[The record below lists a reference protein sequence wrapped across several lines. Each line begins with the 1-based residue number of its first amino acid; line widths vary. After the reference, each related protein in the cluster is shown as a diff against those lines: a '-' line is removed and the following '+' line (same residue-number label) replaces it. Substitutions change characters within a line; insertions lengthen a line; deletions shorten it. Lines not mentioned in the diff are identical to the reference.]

1 MTTSEQIRVLC
12 VRSGVSLSEL
22 ARRIN
27 QTPQNFSVKLK
38 RNTVTQDELNQ
49 IANVLNVKYEQTG
62 KNVCEQLPTEEL
74 WDKLQTI
81 LEFNIPYDKISQTY
95 HAQMGLTDVWD
106 DVNFYEEKDRIHPTQ
121 KPQKLLARLILASSD
136 EDDIVLDPFMG
147 GGSTAL
153 ACINNK
159 RNYIGFEIEQ
169 EYYEK
174 SLERL
179 ACRQMAL
186 L

>member
-1 MTTSEQIRVLC
+1 ML
-12 VRSGVSLSEL
+12 GVKSNGGGMWS
-22 ARRIN
+22 I
-27 QTPQNFSVKLK
+27 
-38 RNTVTQDELNQ
+38 
-49 IANVLNVKYEQTG
+49 YTG

-136 EDDIVLDPFMG
+136 EDDIV
-147 GGSTAL
+147 
-153 ACINNK
+153 
-159 RNYIGFEIEQ
+159 
-169 EYYEK
+169 
-174 SLERL
+174 
-179 ACRQMAL
+179 
-186 L
+186 